1 MASMVMAILVLSEI
15 YCVSNVQSLNAQH
28 MFVIEKAG
36 SGEVSRSL
44 PEVGEVPNLPK
55 HMRFDLKF
63 TGNSLR
69 KGSFPG

>member
-1 MASMVMAILVLSEI
+1 MVVAILVLSEI
-15 YCVSNVQSLNAQH
+15 YCVSKVQSLNAQH
-28 MFVIEKAG
+28 MFG
-36 SGEVSRSL
+36 SGEVSRNV